1 MKNLFS
7 IGSLIIL
14 SLMVGRFSAQDED
27 HSIANNSRSFELRTY
42 TTEAGKLEALHA
54 RFRDHTTAV
63 FERHGMTNI
72 GYWNPN
78 ERPNTLIYLLA
89 HDSPEAAAQSWQGF
103 RQDADWQRAYQA
115 SREDGPLVANVESIF
130 LTATN
135 YSDLK

>member
-1 MKNLFS
+1 MSQGTCPPSLSSATPLFS
-7 IGSLIIL
+7 
-14 SLMVGRFSAQDED
+14 
-27 HSIANNSRSFELRTY
+27 EL
-42 TTEAGKLEALHA
+42 EL
-54 RFRDHTTAV
+54 TTAL
-63 FERHGMTNI
+63 FEQHGMTNI
-72 GYWNPN
+72 GYWIPN

-89 HDSPEAAAQSWQGF
+89 HDRPEAAAHSWQGF